1 MLEELASAMT
11 EAGRLADRVSDQ
23 CARGESVDQTVSAL
37 TAQVRQIESCLADSD
52 LSWSAGPM
60 VRELSHRLS
69 AAAAA
74 AEAKRADLGTELV
87 ALAQRDRLRRTY
99 VRPAG

>member
-1 MLEELASAMT
+1 MT
-11 EAGRLADRVSDQ
+11 DAGRLADIVSEQ
-23 CARGESVDQTVSAL
+23 CARGESVDQTVTAL
-37 TAQVRQIESCLADSD
+37 TARVRVIESCLADSD
-52 LSWSAGPM
+52 LNWSAGPM

-69 AAAAA
+69 AAIVAV
-74 AEAKRADLGTELV
+74 EARRADLGTELV